1 LTYEF
6 MIPPSPTDTGISAE
20 SLTREQA
27 IANLRSDD
35 PSLRYYAAWWVGR
48 FRVSDPA
55 VVTSLI
61 ESLSYTADRTEDGAF
76 PLQRN
81 AARALGKLNDRR
93 AVPPLIDCLHSNDYF
108 VREAAVQSL
117 AALGDAAAI
126 PALATLLEGG
136 VSAAEV
142 VIPGKPH
149 LVQPYDAV
157 LEALGELGATDQV
170 ETIQPFLA
178 HSVPKVSY
186 AAARALYQLTGV
198 ARYAERLVEALQG
211 DDLQLRRAVLAD
223 LGAIGYVPAARAIA
237 QTLAENSLK
246 LIALKKLIEHPAVQQ
261 QPPSPTQPASPTP
274 TTEVR
279 GFSLTSAE
287 REIMTLMDEL
297 L

>member
-1 LTYEF
+1 
-6 MIPPSPTDTGISAE
+6 MIPPSPTDTGIPAG

-48 FRVSDPA
+48 FRVSDPV

-61 ESLSYTADRTEDGAF
+61 ESLSYTADRTEDGAL

-93 AVPPLIDCLHSNDYF
+93 AVPPLIDCLQSSDYF

-126 PALATLLEGG
+126 PALVTLLEGG

-149 LVQPYDAV
+149 LTQPYDAV
-157 LEALGELGATDQV
+157 LEALGELGATEQV
-170 ETIQPFLA
+170 EIIQPFLA

-198 ARYAERLVEALQG
+198 ARYAERLVAALEG
-211 DDLQLRRAVLAD
+211 DDLQLRRAVLSD

-261 QPPSPTQPASPTP
+261 LRSSPTP
-274 TTEVR
+274 SVASTDPTETPH
-279 GFSLTSAE
+279 FSLTSAE
-287 REIMTLMDEL
+287 REIMHLMDEL

>member
-1 LTYEF
+1 

-27 IANLRSDD
+27 IANLQSDD

-48 FRVSDPA
+48 FRVADPA
-55 VVTSLI
+55 VVTALI

-81 AARALGKLNDRR
+81 AARALGKLNDPR
-93 AVPPLIDCLHSNDYF
+93 AVAPLIDCLQSRDYF

-117 AALGDAAAI
+117 AALGDATAI
-126 PALATLLEGG
+126 PALVALLDGG

-157 LEALGELGATDQV
+157 LEALGELGATAHL
-170 ETIQPFLA
+170 EIIQPFLA

-198 ARYAERLVEALQG
+198 ARYAERLVAALEG
-211 DDLQLRRAVLAD
+211 DDLQLRRAVLSD

-246 LIALKKLIEHPAVQQ
+246 LIALKKLIEHPAVQENS
-261 QPPSPTQPASPTP
+261 PSPAQPASSTD
-274 TTEVR
+274 TTELLS
-279 GFSLTSAE
+279 FSLTSAE
-287 REIMTLMDEL
+287 REIMNLMDEL